1 MPHSY
6 RNSGKF
12 FVGTGGGEGRAAFV
26 AALAERGLRRAPHF
40 PGIDQATPGTSE
52 PISHPSAARFLRHFD
67 SFQGL
72 ADRKISPASHPL
84 VADFLRTT
92 LVLDPGS
99 RSLWLEETVA
109 AAASA
114 SSERGDLAG
123 FQLGFVCLQWFAGR
137 KSFPPSQPAPR
148 TRRLDHGVALV
159 PEHAGDRPA
168 SDRERAARPRGLGD
182 QRQPRSRVRCLG
194 SSAAGS
200 RCGGGISCRAWPRR
214 ILVIGRRTKRVAR
227 LQIFRNK
234 TSEVGLRMRFGSWLP
249 EHFPLRQTTSSRR
262 VSAGLPPTP
271 RKLWR

>member
-52 PISHPSAARFLRHFD
+52 SISHPSAARFLRHFD

-159 PEHAGDRPA
+159 NPSMRETARRPTA
-168 SDRERAARPRGLGD
+168 SELLGRAASAISD
-182 QRQPRSRVRCLG
+182 SRARVFAASARRRRARDA
-194 SSAAGS
+194 AAGFLVEHGH
-200 RCGGGISCRAWPRR
+200 GGFSSSDGERR
-214 ILVIGRRTKRVAR
+214 
-227 LQIFRNK
+227 
-234 TSEVGLRMRFGSWLP
+234 E
-249 EHFPLRQTTSSRR
+249 
-262 VSAGLPPTP
+262 
-271 RKLWR
+271 